1 MQKENPEGFEALHK
15 FVVDVLPTYTDEI
28 LSEEKKK
35 KDAKKRRKQEYSDK
49 KATNEKHSYQV
60 LIQQSELA
68 VANLVDEVFLLG
80 RHGGEYSKHTVSFNF
95 FY

>member
-1 MQKENPEGFEALHK
+1 MRRSDKGANKVYMQKENPEGYETLHK
-15 FVVDVLPTYTDEI
+15 FVIDVLPTYTDEI

-60 LIQQSELA
+60 LI
-68 VANLVDEVFLLG
+68 
-80 RHGGEYSKHTVSFNF
+80 
-95 FY
+95 

>member
-1 MQKENPEGFEALHK
+1 MQKENPEGYEALHK
-15 FVVDVLPTYTDEI
+15 FVIDVLPTYTDEI

-68 VANLVDEVFLLG
+68 VASLVDEVFLLG
-80 RHGGEYSKHTVSFNF
+80 RHGGEYYKHTVSLNF
-95 FY
+95 FH